1 MKKILLLVAFFATTL
16 TFAANVENN
25 NFANKNYTVEE
36 KTSKND
42 VSEDETFGCSW
53 TTVHQFKAQVRKP
66 VLSMNEDYDVYI
78 VETYTYTCTN
88 CYQMGHSGSVTV
100 TTTCV

>member
-1 MKKILLLVAFFATTL
+1 MKKILLIVAFFATTL
-16 TFAANVENN
+16 TFATNVEKNDSQEN
-25 NFANKNYTVEE
+25 NFVAEE
-36 KTSKND
+36 RISENNT
-42 VSEDETFGCSW
+42 SEDETFGCSW

-66 VLSMNEDYDVYI
+66 VLSMNEDYDAYI
-78 VETYTYTCTN
+78 VVTYTYTCTN